1 MINARFFIENSQVIG
16 LWIIYSV
23 VMLLAY
29 FILDGIVSHFISKYK
44 KIKRLKARA
53 NQQRNELIRLA
64 SRVRVSRQV
73 RAVMNTQL

>member
-44 KIKRLKARA
+44 KVKRLKARA
-53 NQQRNELIRLA
+53 SKQRNELIRLA
-64 SRVRVSRQV
+64 DRVRVSRQI